1 MRKLI
6 TALISLAVLAAAAFI
21 APAITSA
28 VGGTGSYA
36 AWVASG
42 ANADATFANT
52 EFPAVSAEVNPG
64 SISAPSGASVW
75 LTEGTA
81 FGAVYGSS
89 RNHPY
94 LSVGLPGGK
103 NEGSLTL
110 TFAGANTPGT
120 WGFALGDIDAE
131 DVTITATSAKGSE
144 LDVSTWFKDAFN
156 YCNTSPKPTS
166 CPAGTSTGEPTWNAE
181 TATLKGYADGHD
193 TSGDAAWFQ
202 PSKEVKTLTLTQ
214 KKISGFP
221 SYQLWIAADEG
232 ITIASSPAP
241 SETAV
246 DCTVGEVTQLVNGGF
261 ESPVLAAKTF
271 KQINEAN
278 VPGWSTT
285 ASDHLIELWSDGFNK
300 VESPAGSQFAELNAT
315 QDSELFQV
323 VPTVPGQ
330 ELTWTLYHRARAAA
344 AIGDTMSVRIGA
356 AGADPDSVT
365 EFTDALSDGWVLHT
379 GIYVVPKGQTETRF
393 GFASGRTASGNK
405 SIGNFLDNINFT
417 ATECLSAQATAQPA
431 SPSSSASATP
441 SPSVSATATPSP
453 SASPSVSTTATPSP
467 SASPSVS
474 TTATAE
480 PSLKPTAPVEVL
492 PDEPTV
498 ITVADLPKVPAGAEP
513 TQVTQPDNGKA
524 QINNGEISYTP
535 EKGFVGTDEFT
546 VTFTQKD
553 GSETAVVVTVSV
565 GKDQVPTPAITLPV
579 KLVNGTN
586 LLLAKQVVTNAGNTV
601 KVSATCSPLARM
613 QPRGDVRA
621 CVVVKQGLSTY
632 LRITTDEPIGVTVN
646 LTAPAV
652 GKYSA
657 YKQVQVYFVR

>member
-1 MRKLI
+1 MRTVK
-6 TALISLAVLAAAAFI
+6 TVMAPPATISTPAAAAFI
-21 APAITSA
+21 APALTSA
-28 VGGTGSYA
+28 VGGTASYA
-36 AWVASG
+36 AWVVSG

-52 EFPAVSAEVNPG
+52 VFPAVSAEVNPG

-131 DVTITATSAKGSE
+131 DVTITAKSASGFE
-144 LDVSTWFKDAFN
+144 LDVSTWFKDTFN
-156 YCNTSPKPTS
+156 YCNTSTKPTS

-214 KKISGFP
+214 KRISGFP

-232 ITIASSPAP
+232 MTIASSPAP

-379 GIYVVPKGQTETRF
+379 GVYVVPKGQTETRF

-405 SIGNFLDNINFT
+405 GIGNFLDNINFT

-453 SASPSVSTTATPSP
+453 SASPSVSTTAT
-467 SASPSVS
+467 
-474 TTATAE
+474 AE

-498 ITVADLPKVPAGAEP
+498 ITVADLPIVPAGAEP

>member
-42 ANADATFANT
+42 ANADATFAKT

-81 FGAVYGSS
+81 FGAIYGSS

-110 TFAGANTPGT
+110 TFADGTTPGT

-144 LDVSTWFKDAFN
+144 LDVSAWFKDAFN

-232 ITIASSPAP
+232 MTIASSPAP

-379 GIYVVPKGQTETRF
+379 GVYVVPKGQTETRF

-453 SASPSVSTTATPSP
+453 S
-467 SASPSVS
+467 VS
-474 TTATAE
+474 TTATA
-480 PSLKPTAPVEVL
+480 
-492 PDEPTV
+492 
-498 ITVADLPKVPAGAEP
+498 
-513 TQVTQPDNGKA
+513 
-524 QINNGEISYTP
+524 
-535 EKGFVGTDEFT
+535 
-546 VTFTQKD
+546 
-553 GSETAVVVTVSV
+553 
-565 GKDQVPTPAITLPV
+565 
-579 KLVNGTN
+579 
-586 LLLAKQVVTNAGNTV
+586 
-601 KVSATCSPLARM
+601 
-613 QPRGDVRA
+613 
-621 CVVVKQGLSTY
+621 
-632 LRITTDEPIGVTVN
+632 
-646 LTAPAV
+646 
-652 GKYSA
+652 
-657 YKQVQVYFVR
+657 

>member
-81 FGAVYGSS
+81 FGAIYGSS

-110 TFAGANTPGT
+110 TFADGTTPGT

-144 LDVSTWFKDAFN
+144 LDVSAWFKDAFN

-232 ITIASSPAP
+232 MTIASSPAP

-379 GIYVVPKGQTETRF
+379 GVYVVPKGQTETRF

-441 SPSVSATATPSP
+441 SPSVSATAT
-453 SASPSVSTTATPSP
+453 ATATPSP
-467 SASPSVS
+467 
-474 TTATAE
+474 
-480 PSLKPTAPVEVL
+480 KPIAPVEVL

-565 GKDQVPTPAITLPV
+565 GKEQVPTPAITLPV

-601 KVSATCSPLARM
+601 KVSVTCSPLARM

-621 CVVVKQGLSTY
+621 CVVVKQGSSTY
-632 LRITTDEPIGVTVN
+632 LHITTDEPIGVTVN

-652 GKYSA
+652 GKYIA
-657 YKQVQVYFVR
+657 YKQVKVYFVR

>member
-52 EFPAVSAEVNPG
+52 VFPAVSAEVNPG

-110 TFAGANTPGT
+110 TFADGTTPGT

-131 DVTITATSAKGSE
+131 DVTITATSTKGSE
-144 LDVSTWFKDAFN
+144 LDVSAWFKDAFN

-232 ITIASSPAP
+232 ITVAASPEP

-441 SPSVSATATPSP
+441 SPS
-453 SASPSVSTTATPSP
+453 ASPSVSTTATPSP
-467 SASPSVS
+467 
-474 TTATAE
+474 
-480 PSLKPTAPVEVL
+480 KPTAPVEVL

>member
-52 EFPAVSAEVNPG
+52 VFPAVSAEVNPG

-110 TFAGANTPGT
+110 TFADGTTPGT

-131 DVTITATSAKGSE
+131 DVTITATSTKGSE
-144 LDVSTWFKDAFN
+144 LDVSAWFKDAFN

-232 ITIASSPAP
+232 ITVAASPEP

-441 SPSVSATATPSP
+441 SPS
-453 SASPSVSTTATPSP
+453 ASPSVSTTATPSP
-467 SASPSVS
+467 
-474 TTATAE
+474 
-480 PSLKPTAPVEVL
+480 KPTAPVEVL

-586 LLLAKQVVTNAGNTV
+586 LLLTKQVVTNAGNTV

-621 CVVVKQGLSTY
+621 CVVVKQGLSAY

>member
-6 TALISLAVLAAAAFI
+6 TALMSLAVLAAAAFI

-36 AWVASG
+36 AWVPSG
-42 ANADATFANT
+42 ANADATFAKT
-52 EFPAVSAEVNPG
+52 VFPAVSAEVNPG
-64 SISAPSGASVW
+64 TISAPSGASVW
-75 LTEGTA
+75 LTEGTT

-89 RNHPY
+89 RNEHY

-110 TFAGANTPGT
+110 TFASGTTPGT

-131 DVTITATSAKGSE
+131 DVTITATGPTGSE

-166 CPAGTSTGEPTWNAE
+166 CPAGTSTGEPTWNAA

-193 TSGDAAWFQ
+193 TNGDAAWFQ
-202 PSKEVKTLTLTQ
+202 PSQKVETLTLTQ

-232 ITIASSPAP
+232 MTIASSPSP
-241 SETAV
+241 SETTV

-261 ESPVLAAKTF
+261 ESPVLAPKTF
-271 KQINEAN
+271 KQINEAS

-285 ASDHLIELWSDGFNK
+285 ASDRLIELWSDGFNK
-300 VESPAGSQFAELNAT
+300 VAAPAGSQFAELNAT

-330 ELTWTLYHRARAAA
+330 ELTWTLYHRAGAAA

-356 AGADPDSVT
+356 AGVDPDSVT

-417 ATECLSAQATAQPA
+417 ATQCLSAQATAP
-431 SPSSSASATP
+431 PVNVSSSASTTP
-441 SPSVSATATPSP
+441 SPSASPSASTTATETPSP
-453 SASPSVSTTATPSP
+453 SASPSVSTTAT
-467 SASPSVS
+467 
-474 TTATAE
+474 TTAE

-565 GKDQVPTPAITLPV
+565 GKEQVPTPAITLPV

-586 LLLAKQVVTNAGNTV
+586 LLLAKQVVTNAGNVV
-601 KVSATCSPLARM
+601 KASVTCSPLART

-621 CVVVKQGLSTY
+621 CVIFKQGSSTY
-632 LRITTDEPIGVTVN
+632 LRISTGEPIGVTVN

-657 YKQVQVYFVR
+657 YKKVQVYFVR

>member
-42 ANADATFANT
+42 ANADATFAKT
-52 EFPAVSAEVNPG
+52 VFPAVSAEVNPG

-110 TFAGANTPGT
+110 TFADGTTPGT

-144 LDVSTWFKDAFN
+144 LDVSTWFKDTFN

-232 ITIASSPAP
+232 MTIASSPAP

-379 GIYVVPKGQTETRF
+379 GVYVVPKGQTETRF

-441 SPSVSATATPSP
+441 SPSVSATAT
-453 SASPSVSTTATPSP
+453 ATATPSP
-467 SASPSVS
+467 
-474 TTATAE
+474 
-480 PSLKPTAPVEVL
+480 KPIAPVEVL

-498 ITVADLPKVPAGAEP
+498 ITVADLPIVPAGAEP

-657 YKQVQVYFVR
+657 YKQVKVYFVR

>member
-1 MRKLI
+1 MRTVK
-6 TALISLAVLAAAAFI
+6 TVMAPPATISTPAAAAFI
-21 APAITSA
+21 APALTSA
-28 VGGTGSYA
+28 VGGTASYA
-36 AWVASG
+36 AWVVSG

-52 EFPAVSAEVNPG
+52 VFPAVSAEVNPG

-131 DVTITATSAKGSE
+131 DVTITAKSASGFE
-144 LDVSTWFKDAFN
+144 LDVSTWFKDTFN
-156 YCNTSPKPTS
+156 YCNTSTKPTS

-214 KKISGFP
+214 KRISGFP

-232 ITIASSPAP
+232 MTIASSPAP

-300 VESPAGSQFAELNAT
+300 VESPAGSQFSELNAT

-344 AIGDTMSVRIGA
+344 AIGDTVSVRTGA

-379 GIYVVPKGQTETRF
+379 GVYVVPKGQTETRF

-417 ATECLSAQATAQPA
+417 ATECLSAQATAPPA

-441 SPSVSATATPSP
+441 SPSVSATAT
-453 SASPSVSTTATPSP
+453 ATATPSP
-467 SASPSVS
+467 
-474 TTATAE
+474 
-480 PSLKPTAPVEVL
+480 KPIAPVEVL

-565 GKDQVPTPAITLPV
+565 GKEQVPTPAITLPV

-601 KVSATCSPLARM
+601 KVSVTCSPLARM
-613 QPRGDVRA
+613 KPRGDVRA
-621 CVVVKQGLSTY
+621 CVVVNQGSSTY

-657 YKQVQVYFVR
+657 YKQVKVYFVR

>member
-1 MRKLI
+1 MRTVK
-6 TALISLAVLAAAAFI
+6 TVMAPPATISTPAAAAFI
-21 APAITSA
+21 APALTSA
-28 VGGTGSYA
+28 VGGTASYA
-36 AWVASG
+36 AWVVSG

-52 EFPAVSAEVNPG
+52 VFPAVSAEVNPG

-131 DVTITATSAKGSE
+131 DVTITAKSASGFE
-144 LDVSTWFKDAFN
+144 LDVSTWFKDTFN

-232 ITIASSPAP
+232 MTIASSPAP

-344 AIGDTMSVRIGA
+344 AIGDTVSVRTGA

-379 GIYVVPKGQTETRF
+379 GVYVVPKGQTETRF

-441 SPSVSATATPSP
+441 SPSVSA
-453 SASPSVSTTATPSP
+453 TATPSP

-565 GKDQVPTPAITLPV
+565 GKEQVPTPAITLPV

-657 YKQVQVYFVR
+657 YKQVKVYFVR

>member
-1 MRKLI
+1 MRTVK
-6 TALISLAVLAAAAFI
+6 TVMAPPATISTPAAAAFI
-21 APAITSA
+21 APALTSA
-28 VGGTGSYA
+28 VGGTASYA
-36 AWVASG
+36 AWVVSG

-52 EFPAVSAEVNPG
+52 VFPAVSAEVNPG

-131 DVTITATSAKGSE
+131 DVTITAKSASGFE
-144 LDVSTWFKDAFN
+144 LDVSTWFKDTFN

-214 KKISGFP
+214 KRISGFP

-232 ITIASSPAP
+232 MTIASSPAP

-344 AIGDTMSVRIGA
+344 AIGDTVSVRTGA

-379 GIYVVPKGQTETRF
+379 GVYVVPKGQTETRF

-417 ATECLSAQATAQPA
+417 ATECLSAQATAPPA

-441 SPSVSATATPSP
+441 SPSVSATAT
-453 SASPSVSTTATPSP
+453 ATATPSP
-467 SASPSVS
+467 
-474 TTATAE
+474 
-480 PSLKPTAPVEVL
+480 KPIAPVEVL

-565 GKDQVPTPAITLPV
+565 GKEQVPTPAITLPV

-657 YKQVQVYFVR
+657 YKQVKVYFVR